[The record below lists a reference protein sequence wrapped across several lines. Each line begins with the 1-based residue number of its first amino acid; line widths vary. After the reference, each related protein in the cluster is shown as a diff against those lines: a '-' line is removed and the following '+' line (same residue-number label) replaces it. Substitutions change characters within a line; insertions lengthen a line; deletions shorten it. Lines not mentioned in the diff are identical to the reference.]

1 MRRSRLFIAA
11 AFMLAALFG
20 AQASSAFAFKS
31 KKSLRT
37 ATFRVRIEN
46 VSTADGQTAK
56 DGTRWPFALSPGLY
70 VAGSKPV
77 ALFKE
82 GKKASAGLES
92 QAEDGNPS
100 GLAQALEALKQE
112 GHSGVFNTPVG
123 AGGPAP
129 IGPGGAYEFTFDATQ
144 GDGLTVF
151 TMFGQSNDYF
161 YANSKPVALFDS
173 MGEPLSG
180 DVTEA
185 FTLFDAGTEVNE
197 EPGVGTT
204 QAPRQKMPN
213 TGAAERGVVHRAE
226 SDAFYAR
233 TPQLFRVT
241 ITPVN

>member
-1 MRRSRLFIAA
+1 MRRSKFFIAA
-11 AFMLAALFG
+11 AVLLAAAFG
-20 AQASSAFAFKS
+20 TQASSAFAFKS

-46 VSTADGQTAK
+46 VSAADGQTAK

-70 VAGSKPV
+70 VAGAKPV

-100 GLAQALEALKQE
+100 GLVKALEALGQE
-112 GHSGVFNTPVG
+112 GRSGVFNTPVG
-123 AGGPAP
+123 ADAPAP
-129 IGPGGAYEFTFDATQ
+129 IGPGGAYEFTLNAAQ
-144 GDGLTVF
+144 GDSLTLF

-161 YANSKPVALFDS
+161 YSNPNPIALFDS
-173 MGEPLSG
+173 TGEPAGG
-180 DVTEA
+180 DVTER

-226 SDAFYAR
+226 GDAFYAR

-241 ITPVN
+241 VTPVN